1 MSKGYYET
9 CAIPKPGNKKKKILY
24 NGYKNKA
31 ERVCFFCKTPNAE
44 RHEVFPGNNRQ
55 ISIREG
61 FQVDLC
67 PACHAEMQNNITPR
81 GQARNKAFRIHFQK
95 RWEDK
100 LINAGTDPEKA
111 RELWIEMMGRNYR

>member
-61 FQVDLC
+61 LRREDR
-67 PACHAEMQNNITPR
+67 PGIKHSGYIS
-81 GQARNKAFRIHFQK
+81 RN
-95 RWEDK
+95 
-100 LINAGTDPEKA
+100 G
-111 RELWIEMMGRNYR
+111 GRTS